1 MQATAQEIRQF
12 VVDNFLFGRD
22 GDGLGEDDSFLEN
35 GIIDSTGVLEL
46 VAFIEEKYGVSVLDH
61 ELVPENFDSLRN
73 LGHYLDRKLGEKQA
87 GSHAG

>member
-73 LGHYLDRKLGEKQA
+73 LGQYLDRKLGEKQA